1 MPISFNAAVVQTL
14 AVLGDLQANIGLVT
28 ASVQEAVRQDAK
40 LIVFPECMN
49 SGYLF
54 DSAAHCRQLAEPVDG
69 LFCQALAALCRQHQV
84 YIASG
89 ITELG
94 DDGKI
99 YNSGVLF
106 DPTGALICHYQ
117 KQFLATHDQNWF
129 EVGVKGN
136 PWVDT
141 ELGRL
146 GLLICFDGRIPEI
159 ARCLAAQKVDV
170 VIDMANFF
178 AMDQAEMW
186 VPARAYENGSWYVA
200 ATKSGVERSIYYPGG
215 SMIVDPQGRVQAKI
229 PYDTH
234 GVTTARITVGA
245 GDEKQWQF
253 GGDKIA
259 DRRPDAY
266 SLITQPF
273 NSTPL
278 AALLGEALI
287 PEQSTVKLAAVQAHV
302 SEQHSLDDALAM
314 VEHAALLGIN
324 VILLPAWFA
333 APHWR
338 LNAAEARQ
346 LAAESETITARIA
359 TLCQRYN
366 IIVALPTVSEQR
378 GQLLPEIVLVGP
390 QGVIGRQAQVHAN
403 PNTRAWAG
411 VAEAGFTVFET
422 EFGRIGLL
430 NDYDGMFPESSR
442 VLALLGAEIILWSC
456 AWQQPNQRN
465 LLAVTK
471 AEDNRL
477 FIVCANRCD
486 TPFPGGS
493 FLIPPAGFPSWDV
506 SHLLPP
512 TTRWGAVTPM
522 YANRALARQ
531 KEMIPGVDMVRNR
544 CTDSYG
550 VLLVKP

>member
-14 AVLGDLQANIGLVT
+14 AVLGNLSANIGLVT
-28 ASVQEAVRQDAK
+28 TSVQEAVRQDAK

-49 SGYLF
+49 TGYLF
-54 DSAAHCRQLAEPVDG
+54 DSVAHCRQLAEPVDG
-69 LFCQALAALCRQHQV
+69 LFCQALAALCRQYQV

-129 EVGVKGN
+129 DVGVKGN

-215 SMIVDPQGRVQAKI
+215 SMIVDPQGRVHAQI

-234 GVTTARITVGA
+234 GVTTTRITVGA

-259 DRRPDAY
+259 DRRPEAY
-266 SLITQPF
+266 SLINQPF
-273 NSTPL
+273 ASTPL
-278 AALLGEALI
+278 AALLGEALV

-314 VEHAALLGIN
+314 IEHAALLGIN
-324 VILLPAWFA
+324 VMVLPGEFA

-338 LNAAEARQ
+338 LTAAQAGQ
-346 LAAESETITARIA
+346 LAADSAGVIERITA
-359 TLCQRYN
+359 LCQRYTT
-366 IIVALPTVSEQR
+366 IVALPTISEQR
-378 GQLLPEIVLVGP
+378 EQLLPEMVLIGP
-390 QGVIGRQAQVHAN
+390 QGVIGRQVQVHAN
-403 PNTRAWAG
+403 PKTRGWAG
-411 VAEAGFTVFET
+411 VVEAGFSVFDT
-422 EFGRIGLL
+422 AFGRIGLL
-430 NDYDGMFPESSR
+430 NDYDGMFPESCR

-456 AWQQPNQRN
+456 AWQHANQRN

-471 AEDNRL
+471 AEDNRV
-477 FIVCANRCD
+477 FIACANRCD

-493 FLIPPAGFPSWDV
+493 FLISPSGFPSWDV

-512 TTRWGAVTPM
+512 TTRWGAVIPM

-531 KEMIPGVDMVRNR
+531 KEMIPGVDMLRNR

-550 VLLVKP
+550 VLLAKA

>member
-1 MPISFNAAVVQTL
+1 MPIIFNAAVVQTL
-14 AVLGDLQANIGLVT
+14 AVLGDLQANIRLVAT
-28 ASVQEAVRQDAK
+28 NVEEAIRQDAR

-49 SGYLF
+49 TGYLF
-54 DSAAHCRQLAEPVDG
+54 DSVEHCRQLAEPVDG
-69 LFCQALAALCRQHQV
+69 VFCQVLAALCRQYQV

-99 YNSGVLF
+99 YNAGVLF
-106 DPTGALICHYQ
+106 APSGELICHYQ

-159 ARCLAAQKVDV
+159 ARCLAVQQVDV

-215 SMIVDPQGRVQAKI
+215 SMIVDPQGRVQAQI

-234 GVTTARITVGA
+234 GVTTTPITVGT
-245 GDEKQWQF
+245 GDEKYWQF
-253 GGDKIA
+253 GGNKIA
-259 DRRPDAY
+259 DRRPEAY
-266 SLITQPF
+266 TLLNQPF
-273 NSTPL
+273 ASTPL
-278 AALLGEALI
+278 AALLDEARV
-287 PEQSTVKLAAVQAHV
+287 PEQSAVKLAAVQAHV
-302 SEQHSLDDALAM
+302 SGQHSLDDALMM
-314 VEHAALLGIN
+314 VEHTALLGVN
-324 VILLPAWFA
+324 VVVLPAWFA

-338 LNAAEARQ
+338 LNANEAHQ
-346 LAAESETITARIA
+346 LAADSEAIIDRISA
-359 TLCQRYN
+359 LCQRYTL
-366 IIVALPTVSEQR
+366 IVALPTVSQR
-378 GQLLPEIVLVGP
+378 QGQLLAEIVLIGP
-390 QGVIGRQAQVHAN
+390 HGIIGRQPQVHTH
-403 PNTRAWAG
+403 PDTRHWAG
-411 VAEAGFTVFET
+411 TADEGFIVFDT
-422 EFGRIGLL
+422 HFGRIGLL

-442 VLALLGAEIILWSC
+442 ILALMGAEIILWSC
-456 AWQQPNQRN
+456 AWRHPNQRN

-471 AEDNRL
+471 AGDNRL
-477 FIVCANRCD
+477 FVVCANRSD
-486 TPFPGGS
+486 APFPGGS
-493 FLIPPAGFPSWDV
+493 FLIPPTGFTSWDIR
-506 SHLLPP
+506 HLLPP
-512 TTRWGAVTPM
+512 DVRWGAVTPM
-522 YANRALARQ
+522 YASRTLARQ
-531 KEMIPGVDMVRNR
+531 KEMIPGVDMLRNR
-544 CTDSYG
+544 CTDSYE